1 MFDRNWWYS
10 LVDEANFINITMP
23 MNILIEYSDN
33 YSDTSGSLWRFKR
46 DEIDNNANA
55 SNDDNAPSFKY
66 KASNIGNTEKNG
78 TKNH

>member
-33 YSDTSGSLWRFKR
+33 YSDISGSLWRFKR